1 MKVNGKDYR
10 TIWMEGQVIR
20 IINQVLLPHS
30 FEIIN
35 INNLEELKK
44 SINDMNIR
52 GAGAIGAA
60 AGYGLAQAGLSAN
73 NADFFQKVGLAAD
86 ELKRTRPTAQNLFT
100 IVNGILKKV
109 NNYTDPDKARDALVK
124 EAQYY
129 ADLDAEACRKIGMY
143 GSGLIKD
150 GAQISTH
157 CNAGWLAFVDWGS
170 ALSPVYYAVKEQK
183 KNVFVYVDETRPRCQ
198 GANLTA
204 WELLQENIPHSIIAD
219 NVTGAL
225 MWRGKIDIVIV
236 GADRIA
242 RNGDV
247 ANKIGTYS
255 SAVVAKENK
264 IPFYVAAPITT
275 IDPNCESG
283 RSIPIEERDQDETL
297 FMSGLDAK
305 GNLSKVRIAPKGCTA
320 LNIGFDVTPAEYIK
334 GIITENGIFPASKKG
349 IEEILKGSSNVYK

>member
-10 TIWMEGQVIR
+10 TIWMEGSTIR
-20 IINQVLLPHS
+20 IIDQAVLPHR

-44 SINDMNIR
+44 AINNMNIR

-60 AGYGLAQAGLSAN
+60 GGYGLAQAALLAN
-73 NADFFQKVGLAAD
+73 DADFFTKLKSTAD

-100 IVNGILKKV
+100 VIDGTLKKAAGQQ
-109 NNYTDPDKARDALVK
+109 DAGKAREAIVK
-124 EAQYY
+124 GAQYY
-129 ADLDAEACRKIGMY
+129 ADLDSEACRKIGMY
-143 GSGLIKD
+143 GASLISD
-150 GAQISTH
+150 GAKISTH

-170 ALSPVYYAVKEQK
+170 ALSPVYYAVKEEK

-204 WELLQENIPHSIIAD
+204 WELLQENIPHTIIAD

-225 MWRGKIDIVIV
+225 MWRGKIDLVIV

-255 SAVVAKENK
+255 SAVVAKENG

-275 IDPNCESG
+275 IDPNCVSG
-283 RSIPIEERDQDETL
+283 KSIPIEERNQDETL
-297 FMSGLDAK
+297 FMSGIDDK
-305 GNLSKVRIAPKGCTA
+305 GNPSRVRIAPKGCTA
-320 LNIGFDVTPAEYIK
+320 LNIGFDVTPAEYIN
-334 GIITENGIFPASKKG
+334 GIITEKGIFPATEKG
-349 IEEILKGSSNVYK
+349 IEDILKGSINV

>member
-10 TIWMEGQVIR
+10 TVWMEGSVIKM
-20 IINQVLLPHS
+20 IDQALLPHR
-30 FEIIN
+30 FNVIDIK
-35 INNLEELKK
+35 NLEELKK
-44 SINDMNIR
+44 AINDMNIR

-60 AGYGLAQAGLSAN
+60 GGYGIAQAALQAN
-73 NADFFQKVGLAAD
+73 DADFFAKVNSAAD

-100 IVNGILKKV
+100 VIDGILKK
-109 NNYTDPDKARDALVK
+109 TAGIRDTGKAREETVK

-129 ADLDAEACRKIGMY
+129 ADLDAESCRKIGMY
-143 GSGLIKD
+143 GAGLIKD
-150 GAQISTH
+150 GAKVSTH

-170 ALSPVYYAVKEQK
+170 ALSPVYYAVKEEK

-204 WELLQENIPHSIIAD
+204 WELLQEKIPHTIIAD

-225 MWRGKIDIVIV
+225 MWKGKIDLVIV

-255 SAVVAKENK
+255 SAVAAKENG

-283 RSIPIEERDQDETL
+283 KSIPIEERNQDETL
-297 FMSGLDAK
+297 YMYGINDSG
-305 GNLSKVRIAPKGCTA
+305 NYSRVRIAPEGCTA

-334 GIITENGIFPASKKG
+334 GIITEKGIFQASEKG
-349 IEEILKGSSNVYK
+349 VEEILKGSINV